1 MRIALIAATLLI
13 PLAEAASLTGSVVD
27 ITGTPR
33 ARAIVELDSGTNR
46 YTVQADN
53 AGVFQFSSLP
63 AGEYTLTVTASG
75 FWGLTIKSIEVLEN
89 EHKRIPELV
98 LDLGDCGH
106 APPTFR
112 LVAGDSTFG
121 SLSGSVIGAAAV
133 EVTLVCRTFSECR
146 STRTDSAGRFSFN
159 TLSPGEYGLNF
170 RREGYYPELATG
182 YFFRV
187 KAGLESV
194 YSPVT
199 LERCR
204 NRNCDPKLRPQR
216 PIAICE

>member
-1 MRIALIAATLLI
+1 LI
-13 PLAEAASLTGSVVD
+13 PLSEAASLTGTIVDAAGPSV
-27 ITGTPR
+27 
-33 ARAIVELDSGTNR
+33 AHAMVELESGTNR
-46 YTVQADN
+46 YAVQADN
-53 AGVFQFSSLP
+53 AGVFQFSNLP

-75 FWGLTIKSIEVLEN
+75 FWGLTIKSIEILEN
-89 EHKRIPELV
+89 ERKRIPELM

-106 APPTFR
+106 GPSTYR
-112 LVAGDSTFG
+112 LVAGDPTFG

-146 STRTDSAGRFSFN
+146 STRTDSAGRFSFA

-170 RREGYYPELATG
+170 RREGYYPKIATG
-182 YFFRV
+182 YFIQV

-199 LERCR
+199 LEPCR
-204 NRNCDPKLRPQR
+204 SGNCDPKLRPKR
-216 PIAICE
+216 PVVLCE